1 MRRRDFIPL
10 LLDRPK
16 TLSQLARE
24 TRLKPGEV
32 AEDIEH
38 LLRSLR
44 HLPFRAEW
52 TPARCRKCGFE
63 FDARKLGRPSRCP
76 ECRGTWIAEACLC
89 VREQP
94 AGTEP
99 GTPL

>member
-24 TRLKPGEV
+24 TRLKPGDV
-32 AEDIEH
+32 AGDIEH
-38 LLRSLR
+38 LLQSLR
-44 HLPFRAEW
+44 HLPYRAEW

-63 FDARKLGRPSRCP
+63 FDTRKLSRPSRCP
-76 ECRGTWIAEACLC
+76 ECHGTWIAEARLC
-89 VREQP
+89 VREAT
-94 AGTEP
+94 AGAED
-99 GTPL
+99 TPSS